1 MNNVE
6 NMEVN
11 KYKLTFSV
19 DAERF
24 KEGLDYSFEKNQK
37 HFNIKG
43 FRKGRVPR
51 QIIEKTYGP
60 EVFFDDAIN
69 FVLQDAYEK
78 ATKESKLEI
87 VSRPE
92 ISVVSASKEKGLTL
106 EAVVYTKPE
115 VKISDYKGLECEKLS
130 TTVNKDDVEEFLR
143 REREK
148 HSRINKVT
156 DRAVKKGDIANIDF
170 EGFIDGVAFE
180 GGKGLAYDLE
190 IGSKT
195 FIDNFED
202 QIIGKNIGDE
212 FDVNVT
218 FPAEYGKQELASKP
232 ATFKVKVNE
241 INEKILP
248 ELTDEFVQDTTEFE
262 NLKDYKKD
270 IKSKLTAIKK
280 EEVDKKMKEAVL
292 EALIEKLEADI
303 PSAMIELEI
312 DHKINEFRNGI
323 AAQGLT
329 LDAYLEYMGQSIEN
343 MREAYRIICEK
354 QVKGR
359 LALEAVAEAEKVKVS
374 EKDIDEEL
382 TRISKQ
388 YGIPK
393 ENIEKI
399 FGEVE
404 KENIIKD
411 LKAQKALDFL
421 VKNSVAPSKAEA

>member
-1 MNNVE
+1 MNNIE
-6 NMEVN
+6 KMDIN
-11 KYKLTFSV
+11 KYKITFPVS
-19 DAERF
+19 AEKF
-24 KEGLDYSFEKNQK
+24 QEGLDYSFNKNQK

-43 FRKGRVPR
+43 FRKGKVPR
-51 QIIEKTYGP
+51 HIVEKTYGP
-60 EVFFDDAIN
+60 EVLFDDAFN
-69 FVLQDAYEK
+69 FVLQDAYALAAE
-78 ATKESKLEI
+78 ESKLDI

-92 ISVVSASKEKGLTL
+92 IDVVSASKEDGVVFT
-106 EAVVYTKPE
+106 AIVYTKPE
-115 VKISDYKGLECEKLS
+115 VKVSDYKGLVCEKPS
-130 TTVNKDDVEEFLR
+130 TSVNKDDVEAFLK

-156 DRAVKKGDIANIDF
+156 DRAVKNGDLVNINF

-180 GGKGLAYDLE
+180 GGKGENYDLE

-218 FPAEYGKQELASKP
+218 FPENYGKEELSSKP
-232 ATFKVKVNE
+232 AVFKVKINE

-270 IKSKLTAIKK
+270 IKSKLTAMKK
-280 EEVDKKMKEAVL
+280 EEADKKMKEALL
-292 EALIEKLEADI
+292 EALIEKMEADI
-303 PSAMIELEI
+303 PEAMIELEI

-323 AAQGLT
+323 AAQGLS
-329 LDAYLEYMGQSIEN
+329 LQAYLNYMGQSIEN

-359 LALEAVAEAEKVKVS
+359 LALEAVAEAEKLKVS
-374 EKDIDEEL
+374 EKDIDAEL
-382 TRISKQ
+382 NRIAEA
-388 YGIPK
+388 YHIDR
-393 ENIEKI
+393 EKLDSI
-399 FGEVE
+399 FDEKE

-411 LKAQKALDFL
+411 LKTQKALDLL
-421 VKNSVAPSKAEA
+421 VKHSVQPTEE